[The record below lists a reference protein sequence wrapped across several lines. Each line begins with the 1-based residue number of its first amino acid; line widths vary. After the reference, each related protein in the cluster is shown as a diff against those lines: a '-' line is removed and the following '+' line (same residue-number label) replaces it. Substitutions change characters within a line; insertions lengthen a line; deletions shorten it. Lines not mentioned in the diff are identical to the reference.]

1 MLQSTRRKYM
11 ALTAGLMCLV
21 FAVPSHA
28 HHGFTGEYDATR
40 PIYIEGT
47 VQQVTVAYPHVEM
60 TIEVAD
66 AASVPGEL
74 PDISALGIEG
84 VMDLISPAE
93 PGTYDLQIAGLQEEL
108 EGNIASGDKIALVAL
123 RNCLPPNQYRS
134 RWIRIASGEVV
145 SLAGRTQT
153 EVNGCDA

>member
-1 MLQSTRRKYM
+1 MSV
-11 ALTAGLMCLV
+11 A
-21 FAVPSHA
+21 FAVPSEA
-28 HHGFTGEYDATR
+28 HHGFTGEYDASR

-47 VQQVTVAYPHVEM
+47 VRQVTVAQPHVEM
-60 TIEVAD
+60 TIEVAE
-66 AASVPGEL
+66 APTVRGEL
-74 PDISALGIEG
+74 PDIAALGIEG

-108 EGNIASGDKIALVAL
+108 EGNIAAGDTIALVAL

-134 RWIRIASGEVV
+134 RWIRIASGKVV

-153 EVNGCDA
+153 EVDGCDA

>member
-1 MLQSTRRKYM
+1 MLQSTRRKYIS
-11 ALTAGLMCLV
+11 LTAGLICLV